1 MFSSQV
7 TAFDNR
13 IGSKYLLESDLTS
26 SNLDVSP
33 RHVVEPHLQ
42 FWMNKRCTSDYDFA
56 GILLGATTRYSLTI
70 LQVRTYSR
78 CSEYLFVCSFLLFLS
93 VLQSELLLHKNGW
106 IIIIAITKN
115 TISSVQ
121 VPDWIIRC
129 ATSVQKPDRTN
140 ISYTSK
146 VLITV

>member
-33 RHVVEPHLQ
+33 RQVVEPHLQ
-42 FWMNKRCTSDYDFA
+42 SWMNKRCTSDYDFA

-78 CSEYLFVCSFLLFLS
+78 RSEYLFVCSFLLFLS
-93 VLQSELLLHKNGW
+93 VLQVSYFC
-106 IIIIAITKN
+106 TK
-115 TISSVQ
+115 T
-121 VPDWIIRC
+121 DG
-129 ATSVQKPDRTN
+129 
-140 ISYTSK
+140 
-146 VLITV
+146 